1 MKIFGIEFWVQKT
14 DQRKAIGFRK
24 VPSINVARSIQV
36 LSFHKLVQTII
47 YLLNWSLQWFGQVY
61 DLVSYVVCV
70 NFIQEWCDLQFN
82 VDSKRQH
89 FIESQ
94 RFCQK
99 PFERKSPKKYFL
111 ILHFTIPST
120 LWCKKYL
127 HHFLIILHYLCTLTI
142 EDLKWNTTLMSKQM
156 LRRLLS
162 FLDHVRRGIIHTRL
176 TRVLQPALHNGQ
188 NLFFSPTSLYRVSC
202 RL

>member
-1 MKIFGIEFWVQKT
+1 MLCVLILSKNGATYSLMSTLNDNILLNPRDF
-14 DQRKAIGFRK
+14 
-24 VPSINVARSIQV
+24 ARS
-36 LSFHKLVQTII
+36 
-47 YLLNWSLQWFGQVY
+47 
-61 DLVSYVVCV
+61 
-70 NFIQEWCDLQFN
+70 QEWCDLQFN
-82 VDSKRQH
+82 VDSKRQY

-99 PFERKSPKKYFL
+99 PTERKSPKKYFF
-111 ILHFTIPST
+111 IFHFTIPT
-120 LWCKKYL
+120 GLWCKKYL